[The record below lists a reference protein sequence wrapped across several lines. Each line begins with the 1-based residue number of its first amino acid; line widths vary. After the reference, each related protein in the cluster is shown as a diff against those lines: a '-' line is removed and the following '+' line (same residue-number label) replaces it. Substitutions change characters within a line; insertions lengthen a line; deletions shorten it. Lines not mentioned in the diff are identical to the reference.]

1 MTWTPERRQ
10 EQSARMKANRPID
23 AKLRKSTEALR
34 LESGR
39 GIRNGIPL
47 EDRILIKRLGEERDA
62 LKLQLSKEQGVW
74 EIRKAELL
82 KQIKSLSNDSIADK
96 FEVRPNQVNQILNG
110 TAGQSL

>member
-23 AKLRKSTEALR
+23 AKLKP
-34 LESGR
+34 GR

-47 EDRILIKRLGEERDA
+47 EDRRLIKRLGEERDA
-62 LKLQLSKEQGVW
+62 LKLQLSKEQALW
-74 EIRKAELL
+74 DARRASLL
-82 KQIKSLSNDSIADK
+82 AQIKSLSNDAIADK

-110 TAGQSL
+110 TAGMKL